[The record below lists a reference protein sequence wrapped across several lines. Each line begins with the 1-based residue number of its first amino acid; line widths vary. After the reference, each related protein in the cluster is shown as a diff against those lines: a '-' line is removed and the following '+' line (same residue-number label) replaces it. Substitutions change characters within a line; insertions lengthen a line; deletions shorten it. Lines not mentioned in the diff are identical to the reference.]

1 MGDSA
6 PEPPSP
12 VWSVERLSS
21 SAMQVRAHKRL
32 STRSAMQ
39 GRGCLYAEIPGIF
52 SHLIC
57 TSLICCPHAVPWHP
71 WEAAAQR
78 HLPECHRCHPT
89 PPATCLEANLSWRTD
104 NLYVPCTYHPQHTA
118 QPPLFGSVQ
127 GTANLTSAPQP
138 GLTFWNPPVLFIK
151 MTTQEISS
159 FPHWKLKV
167 KSHHSC
173 CRGFTKSRISS
184 FCFKNIFF
192 TQSHWCSCSFRQSL
206 LCGWFA
212 VFSHSPLKN
221 I

>member
-1 MGDSA
+1 MFCHTRKSM
-6 PEPPSP
+6 
-12 VWSVERLSS
+12 SVSWD
-21 SAMQVRAHKRL
+21 
-32 STRSAMQ
+32 TRH
-39 GRGCLYAEIPGIF
+39 LLT
-52 SHLIC
+52 LIC
-57 TSLICCPHAVPWHP
+57 TSLLCFPHTVPQHP

-78 HLPECHRCHPT
+78 HLPEYHHCHSTPT
-89 PPATCLEANLSWRTD
+89 LACVEANLSLRSD
-104 NLYVPCTYHPQHTA
+104 DLCVPCIYQSQQIA
-118 QPPLFGSVQ
+118 WSLMFGSVQ
-127 GTANLTSAPQP
+127 DPANLTSAPQP

-159 FPHWKLKV
+159 FPRWKLKV

-184 FCFKNIFF
+184 FCSKNIFFFF

-212 VFSHSPLKN
+212 VFSHFPLKN